1 MSATAGHGRFGA
13 RFKGRKRA
21 VDLLFEAEA
30 RGREAGA
37 VARERTELAAV
48 DPEVAGVSDFA
59 HAIVA
64 GVDAH
69 AERIDAVI
77 AENLTDWTLPRLPA
91 VDRAILRVAVWEL
104 FYSDVPPLV
113 AVDQAVELA
122 GRLSTDDS
130 AGFVNGVLDSIAA
143 VAPQVRSAAA
153 ATLAAVSVD
162 PEQDRDDLTTA
173 DEELVSAPVVHEVEA
188 DQVPAEAVRGHTGAP
203 DAPDLPEPPQ
213 S

>member
-1 MSATAGHGRFGA
+1 MTATAGHGRFGA

-30 RGREAGA
+30 RGREVEA
-37 VARERTELAAV
+37 VARERAELAAG

-64 GVDAH
+64 GVGEHTA
-69 AERIDAVI
+69 RIDAVI
-77 AENLTDWTLPRLPA
+77 AENLTEWTLPRLPA

-162 PEQDRDDLTTA
+162 PAQDRDDLSA
-173 DEELVSAPVVHEVEA
+173 DDEELHTVPVVHEVEA
-188 DQVPAEAVRGHTGAP
+188 DQVPADAVPGCDSAP
-203 DAPDLPEPPQ
+203 ETPEQPRP
-213 S
+213 